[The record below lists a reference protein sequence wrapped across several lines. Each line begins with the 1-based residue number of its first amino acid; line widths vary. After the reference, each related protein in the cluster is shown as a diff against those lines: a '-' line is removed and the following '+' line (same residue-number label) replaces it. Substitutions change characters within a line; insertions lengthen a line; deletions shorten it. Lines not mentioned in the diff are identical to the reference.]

1 MRQESS
7 ALNIN
12 SIFVNTE
19 PYRGSTGPTGPTGPQ
34 GQSGPV
40 GNIGPRGTGVSTI
53 IKNGS
58 DGITVTLTDLTK
70 IDVSG
75 LSGNTFIDYSSVS
88 AFYSIAGST
97 GVIINQSFE
106 IKGAVQGLT
115 AKFKPVYF
123 FGGVT
128 ADYSGLTK
136 DVKISGII
144 GATIKVGEAG
154 NILMGISNDVV
165 EGFNTS
171 LFKYEENTVGITT
184 VPVLKAKLNSF
195 MYGLWMLNNKNVV
208 NVHRLESVT
217 DSNLGNIISGN
228 TLNVYFPRIV
238 FDANKKGITMITT
251 LSTSHAKIK
260 SGPSIKKIEFIDSVA
275 PSGITKAPYSIFG
288 YGSCCYCDNTG
299 KKRCRDFV
307 DKTYCETSTLS
318 NGLGGKFSFKSCD
331 QRKTS
336 DCTAIAKCCINGIC
350 LDLELGECARL
361 GGTSTPGSFCVDKFG
376 CP

>member
-1 MRQESS
+1 MRRESS

-34 GQSGPV
+34 GPSGPI
-40 GNIGPRGTGVSTI
+40 GSIGPRGAGVSTI
-53 IKNGS
+53 LKNGS

-75 LSGNTFIDYSSVS
+75 LSGNTFTDYSSVS

-97 GVIINQSFE
+97 GIVINESFE

-123 FGGVT
+123 FGGIT
-128 ADYSGLTK
+128 ASYSGLTTNI
-136 DVKISGII
+136 KISGIS
-144 GATIKVGEAG
+144 GATIRVGEAG
-154 NILMGISNDVV
+154 NILMGISNSVV

-171 LFKYEENTVGITT
+171 IFKYEENTVGITT
-184 VPVLKAKLNSF
+184 INVLKAKLNSF
-195 MYGLWMLNNKNVV
+195 MYGLFIPNNRNVV
-208 NVHRLESVT
+208 NIHAFQTISQ
-217 DSNLGNIISGN
+217 SNLGSIISGN
-228 TLNVYFPRIV
+228 TLNIYFPRIV
-238 FDANKKGITMITT
+238 FDADKRGITMITT
-251 LSTSHAKIK
+251 LSTSHGKIK
-260 SGPSIKKIEFIDSVA
+260 SGASIKKLEITDSVA
-275 PSGITKAPYSIFG
+275 PVGITKAPYSIFE
-288 YGSCCYCDNTG
+288 YGSCCYCDSSG
-299 KKRCRDFV
+299 AKRCRDFI
-307 DKTYCETSTLS
+307 DKTYCETPVLS

-336 DCTAIAKCCINGIC
+336 DCTAIGKCCINGIC

-361 GGTSTPGSFCVDKFG
+361 GGTSTPGSFCTDKFG